1 MAKISQSEGLLRFEL
16 VSLKL
21 SLKLN
26 WEVRMMKVYKEL
38 NYRYALSNSI
48 APGIVHLRNVHG

>member
-38 NYRYALSNSI
+38 NYRYAL
-48 APGIVHLRNVHG
+48 

>member
-1 MAKISQSEGLLRFEL
+1 MVKISQSEGLLRFEL

-26 WEVRMMKVYKEL
+26 WEVRMMKAYKEL
-38 NYRYALSNSI
+38 IYRYAK
-48 APGIVHLRNVHG
+48 